1 MNKKINKLV
10 HETERNYQLRVNF
23 IKLNNPKTKKELEI
37 CIMFSKIFVNIITL
51 GCRYSIKIEKELN
64 KSSNKVK
71 KILNSLNNSYFK
83 NF

>member
-1 MNKKINKLV
+1 MNKKINKLEN
-10 HETERNYQLRVNF
+10 ETDKDYQLRINF
-23 IKLNNPKTKKELEI
+23 IKLNNPKNKKELEL

-64 KSSNKVK
+64 KNSNKVK
-71 KILNSLNNSYFK
+71 KILNNLNNSYFR

>member
-51 GCRYSIKIEKELN
+51 GCRY
-64 KSSNKVK
+64 
-71 KILNSLNNSYFK
+71 
-83 NF
+83 